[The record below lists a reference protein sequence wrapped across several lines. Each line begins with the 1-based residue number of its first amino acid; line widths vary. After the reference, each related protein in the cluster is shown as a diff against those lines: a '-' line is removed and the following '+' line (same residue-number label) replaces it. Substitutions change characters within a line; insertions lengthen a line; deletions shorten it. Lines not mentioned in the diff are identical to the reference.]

1 MIKRIFLAIFLP
13 LLMLAL
19 TIPVFAQGGR
29 PIPQSNDVVDL
40 SEEQLVQVQELRIAF
55 QNEILPKRIEIN
67 TGYMEL
73 DNLYMQNADQ
83 ETIDAKGS
91 ALEMLEMELDKA
103 YDTHQQQIRALLTD
117 KQKVIFDQFGGLGMG
132 VGLGGG
138 YGLGYGAGN
147 AAALGR
153 GRGMNRAGAWNRGR
167 GAGTG
172 YGRVNPRAY
181 TRGVNRGIAYNR
193 GLAFNRGIG
202 RANTRAVNRYA
213 GRGFAQGVGRG
224 LGRAPFCRR
233 WWIR

>member
-19 TIPVFAQGGR
+19 TIPVFAQAGTWT
-29 PIPQSNDVVDL
+29 PQSDGIVDL
-40 SEEQLVQVQELRIAF
+40 SEEQLVQIQELRIAF
-55 QNEILPKRIEIN
+55 QKDILALRMDIN

-73 DNLYMQNADQ
+73 DKLFMQNADQ

-103 YDTHQQQIRALLTD
+103 YDTHQQQIRTLLTD
-117 KQKVIFDQFGGLGMG
+117 EQKVIFDEFGGLGMG

-138 YGLGYGAGN
+138 YGMGYGAGN
-147 AAALGR
+147 AAAWGR